1 MPFRLR
7 YLKGV
12 QQYLL
17 DPKSVPENHV
27 LLNPSAAGDVVYIRD
42 IEQTSSQQINNVILY
57 NAKDS
62 TSTRIPF
69 PMEFL
74 HSTDNYY
81 AGLEDV
87 RIVWYTKPTESKPR
101 LYFTATSTH
110 ASARLQSEML
120 VGVFSKD
127 LQKIERMNH
136 LDLGPPPVKNVCPF
150 VHDGKILL
158 IDTYARVLYEL
169 VDTKDT
175 TDAVVDPPVFEVIT
189 RCRLGGISLGVF
201 NSDGGGRDGLR
212 GTTSPVHLHGNTYGC
227 VVHDVIYDDNVI
239 LNTKSKMAYIHQWI
253 EFEITND
260 GAVVTFVS
268 SPFFC
273 VKLGVEFV
281 SGIDYNKNDNKVTL
295 YLGVDDKLPVVIYTT
310 LYDIRA

>member
-7 YLKGV
+7 YLKGT

-27 LLNPSAAGDVVYIRD
+27 LLNPSVAGDVVYIRD
-42 IEQTSSQQINNVILY
+42 IEQTATQQINNVILY
-57 NAKDS
+57 NTKEA
-62 TSTRIPF
+62 TSTRIPL

-87 RIVWYTKPTESKPR
+87 RIVWYAKR

-110 ASARLQSEML
+110 ASSRLQSEMV
-120 VGVFSKD
+120 VGVFSED

-150 VHDGKILL
+150 VHDGKLLL
-158 IDTYARVLYEL
+158 IDTYARVLYVL
-169 VDTKDT
+169 VDTKPDEEDT
-175 TDAVVDPPVFEVIT
+175 TDAVVDPAVFKVVT
-189 RCRLGGISLGVF
+189 HSRLGGIPLGIF
-201 NSDGGGRDGLR
+201 KSDGDAGLR

-227 VVHDVIYDDNVI
+227 VVHDIIYDNNVI
-239 LNTKSKMAYIHQWI
+239 LNTKSKLAYIHQWI
-253 EFEITND
+253 EFEIANQGED
-260 GAVVTFVS
+260 VITFVS

-281 SGIDYNKNDNKVTL
+281 SGIDYNKNDNKITL

-310 LYDIRA
+310 LHDIRA